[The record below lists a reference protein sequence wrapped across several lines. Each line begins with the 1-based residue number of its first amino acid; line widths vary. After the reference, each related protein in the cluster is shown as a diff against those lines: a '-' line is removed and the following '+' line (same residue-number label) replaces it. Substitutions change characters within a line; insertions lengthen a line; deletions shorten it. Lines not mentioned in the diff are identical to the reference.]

1 MCEYTCT
8 KFHVWP
14 LWTRTRTQKTGW
26 ARGKGSNIHEVVS
39 AYAQTRCAFVA
50 CVVEILCAILRI
62 PIRVYSLNSLFNW
75 HLIKIRPFTTPL
87 DFEIGEYKI
96 YSQWFSYNLLEI
108 SVIFIRE
115 CQQCERD
122 PAIFYIVVA
131 FASLRLPVVWVVG
144 ISRCKHYLVLGFGRL
159 WKLVGHE
166 VRSRCFCV
174 VNFAS
179 VCLLRW
185 RNFRKTRYGMVRPW
199 YTSVALVAVC
209 DLTYSACGDD
219 TCQLNLW
226 NVKHYKCYARVN
238 CER

>member
-1 MCEYTCT
+1 MTSNQNSPLHYT
-8 KFHVWP
+8 FGLRNRWV
-14 LWTRTRTQKTGW
+14 Q
-26 ARGKGSNIHEVVS
+26 NI
-39 AYAQTRCAFVA
+39 
-50 CVVEILCAILRI
+50 
-62 PIRVYSLNSLFNW
+62 
-75 HLIKIRPFTTPL
+75 FT
-87 DFEIGEYKI
+87 
-96 YSQWFSYNLLEI
+96 
-108 SVIFIRE
+108 VIFI
-115 CQQCERD
+115 QFTRD
-122 PAIFYIVVA
+122 FGDFYSGMSTMRARSCNILHSCRVC
-131 FASLRLPVVWVVG
+131 FASTSGRLGVG

-226 NVKHYKCYARVN
+226 NVKHFKCYARVN